1 MGWTGFLL
9 IPVFAMV
16 AVGGIELGAN
26 LVPPTDYLFSG
37 SRVSVAY
44 PDLVSGTTGTVFD
57 GNTWAAK
64 APSGRLLLA
73 LQPTHLD
80 PLKRTLTTHVSL
92 AASRDF
98 LKGIRYEVGGQ
109 TYNLA
114 TATPPAPL
122 DSETMRIELT
132 ACASGTRFICPPS
145 QPLTLR
151 MADLAMSLFPRSLSD
166 DVELPLL
173 ATPASYPGD
182 IYGLDVLASA
192 RLPLLF
198 DYGPN
203 SGNLLPLELLGG
215 TDPSLADQDVAVYP
229 LNLKGGTGAFLIAGF
244 KRPLLTQL
252 YVVGLA
258 LIPMLFV
265 FITWSLFV
273 RHRPR
278 HAPPNADFLTGLAA
292 SILALLPLRAA
303 LVPQDLAPL
312 AITRIDLILGL
323 ELALFAGVGVLRFC
337 LDEADRRSP
346 VASED
351 GRPGS

>member
-1 MGWTGFLL
+1 
-9 IPVFAMV
+9 
-16 AVGGIELGAN
+16 
-26 LVPPTDYLFSG
+26 
-37 SRVSVAY
+37 
-44 PDLVSGTTGTVFD
+44 
-57 GNTWAAK
+57 
-64 APSGRLLLA
+64 
-73 LQPTHLD
+73 
-80 PLKRTLTTHVSL
+80 
-92 AASRDF
+92 
-98 LKGIRYEVGGQ
+98 
-109 TYNLA
+109 
-114 TATPPAPL
+114 
-122 DSETMRIELT
+122 
-132 ACASGTRFICPPS
+132 
-145 QPLTLR
+145 